1 MAVAKA
7 KPTSKPEPKAAPK
20 PAEKPAVNSAA
31 KTSAEKTSAPAIA
44 AFSKAQELDAYRQM
58 LLIRR
63 FEEKAGQMYGMG
75 LIGGFCHL
83 YIGQEAV
90 VVGMQMTL
98 KDGDSVI
105 TGYRDHGHMLA
116 CAMDPK
122 GVMAELT
129 GRRGGY
135 SHGKGGSMHMFSVE
149 KGFFGGHGI
158 VGAQVSLGTGLAFA
172 HRYRKSDHVSL
183 TYLGD
188 GASNQGQVYES
199 FNMAELWK
207 LPVVYI
213 IENNSYAMG
222 TAITRSSATTDL
234 SKRGASFNIP
244 GEQVDG
250 MDVRA
255 VKAAG
260 EKAVEW
266 CRAGKGP
273 YILEMLTYRYRGH
286 SMSDPAKYRTREE
299 VQKMRTEHD
308 PIEQVRVRIL
318 ENKLASEDDLKKVD
332 AAVRDIVNEAAE
344 FATNDP
350 EPDAAELWTNVY
362 R

>member
-1 MAVAKA
+1 MAVAKTKPEKPDA
-7 KPTSKPEPKAAPK
+7 KPEARPAAGASK
-20 PAEKPAVNSAA
+20 SQ
-31 KTSAEKTSAPAIA
+31 SAPAIA
-44 AFSKAQELDAYRQM
+44 QFSKEQELSAYREM

-98 KDGDSVI
+98 KKGDAII

-116 CAMDPK
+116 CQMDPK

-149 KGFFGGHGI
+149 KGFYGGHGI

-172 HRYRKSDHVSL
+172 ARYRKTDNVSL

-188 GASNQGQVYES
+188 GATNQGQVYES

-213 IENNSYAMG
+213 IENNRYAMG

-260 EKAVEW
+260 EKAVNW
-266 CRAGKGP
+266 CRSGKGP

-308 PIEQVRVRIL
+308 PIEQVRHRVL
-318 ENKLASEDDLKKVD
+318 ENKIASEDELKKID
-332 AAVRDIVNEAAE
+332 AEVRDLVNEASE

-350 EPDAAELWTNVY
+350 EPDVAELWTDVY